1 MFSAGNAEGIPVA
14 QVHLLMTQPRSGL
27 NCHLIST
34 YLCNPFQGCVIVGA
48 SLATGAPFG
57 ATRGYRHLA
66 LSGQNPE
73 ATVKIHKDKRA
84 KRTGEISRRDNLCVA
99 VALNAS
105 ETTGYRVMMP
115 FGQLS
120 GTGTVRN
127 ALRQKISSVVSDLL
141 SLCISDDL

>member
-1 MFSAGNAEGIPVA
+1 MHHGASLPDNEALILTFSLDKSPKGGFILFSAGNAEGIPVA

-66 LSGQNPE
+66 LSGQNPQGNC
-73 ATVKIHKDKRA
+73 KD
-84 KRTGEISRRDNLCVA
+84 T
-99 VALNAS
+99 
-105 ETTGYRVMMP
+105 
-115 FGQLS
+115 
-120 GTGTVRN
+120 
-127 ALRQKISSVVSDLL
+127 
-141 SLCISDDL
+141 